1 MWSSVPFAS
10 PPIVL
15 LLPSRAWLAL
25 GRGFWGQC
33 SLHFGCGVD
42 RRVLLTLTQLK
53 CMQEKKCSQVGK
65 EIPVYDSLL
74 CPSPIWFLVATRA
87 FTGAMHLLSH
97 DCLYSSIVVF
107 LVWSVLEYLSKH
119 REMSWVGGEDALVC
133 SIWGKV
139 TPVERVHGGVAYA
152 GGNRMGLLCCSC
164 LFSSGKWLRPVL
176 ANCFFWCKQGS
187 APGS

>member
-1 MWSSVPFAS
+1 MILFSVP
-10 PPIVL
+10 P
-15 LLPSRAWLAL
+15 
-25 GRGFWGQC
+25 
-33 SLHFGCGVD
+33 
-42 RRVLLTLTQLK
+42 
-53 CMQEKKCSQVGK
+53 
-65 EIPVYDSLL
+65 
-74 CPSPIWFLVATRA
+74 PIWFLVATRA

-187 APGS
+187 APGSSSSKLWCMNRLLGYTLSVTECHWNAVEQNFTCPLPWPC